1 VIFLQ
6 NVKEF
11 LGNLSVKFSFPF
23 SGCYATVIHVIFKSS
38 WVAVSKGLED
48 VVHKMLHTGRG
59 IGWTEAHYP
68 WGVEP
73 SGYFKGHEVLR
84 FVAVSN
90 IPVAIA

>member
-23 SGCYATVIHVIFKSS
+23 SGCYATVIHAIFKSS

-48 VVHKMLHTGRG
+48 MVHKALHTGQG
-59 IGWTEAHYP
+59 IGQTEAHYS

-73 SGYFKGHEVLR
+73 SGCFKGHEVLH
-84 FVAVSN
+84 FITVSN
-90 IPVAIA
+90 IPVAVA